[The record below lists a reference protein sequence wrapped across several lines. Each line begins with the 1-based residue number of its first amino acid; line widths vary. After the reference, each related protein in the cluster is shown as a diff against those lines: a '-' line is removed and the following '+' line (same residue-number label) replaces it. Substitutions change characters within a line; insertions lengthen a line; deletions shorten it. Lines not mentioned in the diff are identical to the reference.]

1 MLSRSALVL
10 ALAGSTAAFSPM
22 SMSLDRRTI
31 VQAGAVVAPLLRP
44 GAANAGLSS
53 LSDGSKTVGGSAP
66 AAKGGKGGK
75 GMDKSGRAP
84 DILIMDHRGCSRSR
98 RLQVLAAVPLP
109 HQRHASLTVL
119 RRPVPLDLLE
129 RLDDRSSDEDRDR
142 DADRHRDA
150 KEDERLRDEDDE
162 ARAREPARE
171 LDHLRSRLGCERA

>member
-84 DILIMDHRGCSRSR
+84 DILIMDHRGCSRKAGGEYKGAKSGDMNDEMC
-98 RLQVLAAVPLP
+98 VKVSMVKVDGGAGVAPLN
-109 HQRHASLTVL
+109 LL
-119 RRPVPLDLLE
+119 R
-129 RLDDRSSDEDRDR
+129 
-142 DADRHRDA
+142 
-150 KEDERLRDEDDE
+150 K
-162 ARAREPARE
+162 
-171 LDHLRSRLGCERA
+171 